1 MDGSSLI
8 ELLEQ
13 QSICRG
19 VSHAIH
25 LLILCVA
32 YCVYVCV
39 YVLFKV
45 QFIYVFG
52 GWGSLL

>member
-32 YCVYVCV
+32 CCVYVCV

-52 GWGSLL
+52 GWGFLL